1 MKLQASS
8 IKNNLGHAALTAR
21 RYILPIFLIFLLGI
35 YSFLAWRVLTLN
47 QVEPDQSVVTAKL
60 QTAGVPHIDPDA
72 LSKIQ
77 QLQDNSVE
85 VQSLFDQ
92 ARSNPFQE

>member
-1 MKLQASS
+1 MKLQAST
-8 IKNNLGHAALTAR
+8 IKNNLGRAAAVAR
-21 RYILPIFLIFLLGI
+21 RYALPIFLVFLLGV
-35 YSFLAWRVLTLN
+35 YSFLAWRVMTLN
-47 QVEPDQSVVTAKL
+47 QVEPDQSIVAAKL
-60 QTAGVPHIDPDA
+60 KTAGVPHIDPDA